1 MPVRRTQGPATA
13 AWRTHEG
20 GWAES
25 GPERTANGVREREGG
40 VAASDEADPVE
51 DTEAIVSTPRQD
63 LTRRTMIEAGG
74 SSDSTQRNRLGPHI
88 FVFFSSPCWIFFIS
102 IRVYPFNLKMCNSS
116 SIPVSNKIRFP
127 TVPLFIQY
135 TKKKSYDSFLG

>member
-1 MPVRRTQGPATA
+1 MRRTQGPATA

-74 SSDSTQRNRLGPHI
+74 LLLWFGRRQSI
-88 FVFFSSPCWIFFIS
+88 VIFFLVKLHNKMNINKS
-102 IRVYPFNLKMCNSS
+102 I
-116 SIPVSNKIRFP
+116 
-127 TVPLFIQY
+127 
-135 TKKKSYDSFLG
+135 FLI

>member
-1 MPVRRTQGPATA
+1 MPVRRTQGPAPA

-74 SSDSTQRNRLGPHI
+74 SSDSTQRNRLGLHI
-88 FVFFSSPCWIFFIS
+88 FVFFLLLVGFFLSLLEFILS
-102 IRVYPFNLKMCNSS
+102 I
-116 SIPVSNKIRFP
+116 
-127 TVPLFIQY
+127 
-135 TKKKSYDSFLG
+135 